1 MEDDLRLPFNHFVG
15 IRHKRNKT
23 RLWCLQN
30 RRENWICKVH
40 SESLLLWRKSLLPNN
55 TLVLFHPMSHENI
68 MIVRQTSWSY
78 SLDWKPPAIQKK
90 EVCCVLNTIAG
101 YENKEIDDF
110 ENTWFC
116 AKWICISV
124 NVIADCDSV
133 EMQIQVITMKLIN
146 SIISWCHE
154 SKTIL
159 SCQWNIS
166 FSNLSQFHS
175 PPYIYIYY

>member
-1 MEDDLRLPFNHFVG
+1 MP
-15 IRHKRNKT
+15 
-23 RLWCLQN
+23 
-30 RRENWICKVH
+30 
-40 SESLLLWRKSLLPNN
+40 
-55 TLVLFHPMSHENI
+55 HENI

-133 EMQIQVITMKLIN
+133 EMQIQVIKWNWLTVLLVDAMKVKLYFLVSEIYY
-146 SIISWCHE
+146 
-154 SKTIL
+154 
-159 SCQWNIS
+159 
-166 FSNLSQFHS
+166 SQICLNFTRH
-175 PPYIYIYY
+175 PIYIYTISKLLRRRTCQLSVDHYIMNSLRKSDKTDFRKEFMI